1 VGRLQLWKFKLNHF
15 QLAQIIRPA
24 KTNAK
29 KITISISIEIP
40 NIITPEIRTA
50 PLPKAV
56 GTAEDFD
63 SVPANHQGEGSK
75 SVGEFASIKSRNC
88 RI

>member
-15 QLAQIIRPA
+15 QLAQIIRTA

-29 KITISISIEIP
+29 IITISISIEIP

-50 PLPKAV
+50 PLPKAAA
-56 GTAEDFD
+56 TAEGFE
-63 SVPANHQGEGSK
+63 SVPAKHRGKGGY
-75 SVGEFASIKSRNC
+75 SVGEFA
-88 RI
+88 